1 MHEYQ
6 KVNTNNEFAFYSHS
20 VNIKY
25 DAKKDEYGV
34 NLTMKKEEGI
44 VIEVIGSA
52 TRVKLGR
59 HNDCSN
65 CGACPGN
72 NALVID
78 AQNSIGALPGQR
90 VELLVKETS
99 VLKAAFVVFILPLVM
114 SFLGAVLGGW
124 IGERLELNKQVMYI
138 VGTLIFFILS
148 VIYIKLYDKRTNSK
162 TGSHPVITQ
171 ILS

>member
-1 MHEYQ
+1 MDEYK
-6 KVNTNNEFAFYSHS
+6 KVTTNNEFAIYSHS

-44 VIEVIGSA
+44 VIEVIG
-52 TRVKLGR
+52 TVTKVKLGR

-78 AQNSIGALPGQR
+78 VQNSIGALPGQR

-99 VLKAAFVVFILPLVM
+99 VLKAAFVVFILPLIS
-114 SFLGAVLGGW
+114 SFFGAVLGGW
-124 IGERLELNKQVMYI
+124 IGEWLELSKQIMYI
-138 VGTLIFFILS
+138 VGALMFFTLS
-148 VIYIKLYDKRTNSK
+148 VIYIKFYDKRTNSK
-162 TGSHPVITQ
+162 VGSHPVITQ
-171 ILS
+171 VLS